1 MKILMVAGPFIS
13 LREPYN
19 GGTEAFIVEHANAL
33 VRLGHTVDVIA
44 KDADEKNLF
53 QVIEFQ
59 ESPLSMKDDSYRPCP
74 EPLGQRHYQ
83 VLQYGMF
90 DVSGYDVIHYHSFI
104 PEIYAV
110 GALHKTPGVLT
121 LHLPPTEKFVLMY
134 RFFIKHAHVV
144 PIGIS
149 NRMSEQWKASLD
161 RDVEVILNGILLDK
175 WKLHARNADGYLL
188 WSGRIAKEK
197 NVEAAIHL
205 ANYLNKPLKIVGPIF
220 DQTYFRDQVEPQLN
234 ERIEYIS
241 HATQQQLS
249 QLVAGASVFLATA
262 IWEEPFGLSTVE
274 MLASG
279 LPVIG
284 FNTAI
289 PPELRNGKVSIAVDS
304 HDWRDLIR
312 PLELAIKSEPEACRD
327 FAASFDLTK
336 TSAAY
341 VKVYERIV
349 KKIM

>member
-1 MKILMVAGPFIS
+1 MKILLVAGPFIS

-19 GGTEAFIVEHANAL
+19 GGTEAFIVELANEL
-33 VRLGHTVDVIA
+33 VRLGHTVDVVA

-53 QVIEFQ
+53 QVIEFH

-74 EPLGQRHYQ
+74 EWLGQQHYQ
-83 VLQYGMF
+83 TLQYGLF
-90 DVSGYDVIHYHSFI
+90 DVSRYDVIHYNSFI
-104 PEIYAV
+104 PELYAV
-110 GALHKTPGVLT
+110 GALLKTPSVLT

-134 RFFIKHAHVV
+134 KFFIKHAAVS

-149 NRMSEQWKASLD
+149 NRMSEQWKAFLGN
-161 RDVEVILNGILLDK
+161 DVEVILNGIVLDK
-175 WKLHARNADGYLL
+175 WTLHGRNAGGYLL

-205 ANYLNKPLKIVGPIF
+205 ANYLKQPLRIVGPVF
-220 DQTYFRDQVEPQLN
+220 DKEYFRDQVQPQLN

-241 HATQQQLS
+241 HTTQQQLS
-249 QLVAGASVFLATA
+249 KLAAGASAYLATA
-262 IWEEPFGLSTVE
+262 TWEEPFGLSTVE

-279 LPVIG
+279 LPVVG

-289 PPELRNGKVSIAVDS
+289 PPELRSEKVSAAVDS
-304 HDWRDLIR
+304 HDWRDLIN
-312 PLELAIKSEPEACRD
+312 PLDIAKKSEPEACRD
-327 FAASFDLTK
+327 FAASFDMTK

-341 VKVYERIV
+341 VNLYKRVAKTVR
-349 KKIM
+349 